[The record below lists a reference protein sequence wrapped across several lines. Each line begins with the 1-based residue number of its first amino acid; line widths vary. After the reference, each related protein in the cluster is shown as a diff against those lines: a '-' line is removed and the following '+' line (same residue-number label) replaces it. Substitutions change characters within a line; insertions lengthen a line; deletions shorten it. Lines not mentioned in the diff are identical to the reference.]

1 MPVCDI
7 FSLPWGNFIV
17 NRRFVIVTTLI
28 TDLLYVVVVTN
39 YSACVRVCWWRQR
52 TWAASGDLIP
62 LIMTGLLTQDPPAPG
77 RNSKDPRAIHQN
89 MGTSVGL
96 TSVWLCVCVLF
107 VYLHGHPLYKWSR
120 FPLRCWAA
128 WLREEHYEFTAL
140 WLSLTHGS
148 VSIISDVITL
158 ISKNLIWSLQMIYIT
173 GTAVA
178 SLPLHR
184 TKSPERRFFFLNLIW
199 NTTTFMGNFNTHPLL
214 GAVNLFT
221 CFGCLSLELSQATLY
236 LIFHTS
242 VHPTIQNP
250 IQCFVGAGPYPRCH
264 GARGRVHPGP
274 NLSHGFIWYS
284 VLWNFFLI
292 HIIFFLIGSISVISF
307 LLLISRIIIQG
318 LAIRWHLCNRSVL
331 LLLTTLMCPFTFYF

>member
-178 SLPLHR
+178 SLTLHR
-184 TKSPERRFFFLNLIW
+184 TQSPERRFFFLNLIW
-199 NTTTFMGNFNTHPLL
+199 NTTTFMGNFK
-214 GAVNLFT
+214 
-221 CFGCLSLELSQATLY
+221 LELFLKLGVTIMTLGSMKSI
-236 LIFHTS
+236 LI
-242 VHPTIQNP
+242 
-250 IQCFVGAGPYPRCH
+250 
-264 GARGRVHPGP
+264 
-274 NLSHGFIWYS
+274 
-284 VLWNFFLI
+284 
-292 HIIFFLIGSISVISF
+292 
-307 LLLISRIIIQG
+307 
-318 LAIRWHLCNRSVL
+318 LC
-331 LLLTTLMCPFTFYF
+331 